1 MKPHRKLGG
10 KRDGD
15 QVRAESRTDRQPE
28 CGVRSGAA
36 ASSGAVAGRWRR
48 AVEAGHAAGGPRS
61 SSVPL
66 SPGGVA
72 EDTGVQKDPE
82 AAPRQLGGNGGDWRH
97 TVENQ
102 RSEPAH
108 LLRPPR
114 LTGHALSSGLA
125 ASRDAT
131 VSSDVEHS
139 QPCFFSDFPCH
150 PSPLITFTL
159 GHGKVS
165 PAH

>member
-10 KRDGD
+10 TRDGD

-48 AVEAGHAAGGPRS
+48 ATRLAGCEAALCPS
-61 SSVPL
+61 P
-66 SPGGVA
+66 PGGVA
-72 EDTGVQKDPE
+72 EDTWVQKDPE

-102 RSEPAH
+102 RSEPVH

-139 QPCFFSDFPCH
+139 QPCCFSDFPCH

-165 PAH
+165 LAH